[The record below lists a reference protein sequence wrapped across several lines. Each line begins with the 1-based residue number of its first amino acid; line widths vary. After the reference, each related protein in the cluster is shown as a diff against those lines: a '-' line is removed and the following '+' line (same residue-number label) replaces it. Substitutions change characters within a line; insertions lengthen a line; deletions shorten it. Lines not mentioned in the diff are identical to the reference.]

1 MCHWSPPGAPWTE
14 LSLENRHQRHQRHH
28 RSWNPTK
35 PRRVSPL
42 ATTRPRNPFNLV
54 QGQTCCNCGHSFQQ
68 IMNWPFLHNCNIL
81 GLLQGWKL
89 CRMQIIIS
97 SDRSSYSVNVLLYI
111 RSRFLRLRA
120 FMPICIGAIAAI
132 AVKTRY
138 WQSQSNVSNVSNVFN
153 VSCWSQFVFNISN
166 KALTKRLVTGYMEY

>member
-1 MCHWSPPGAPWTE
+1 MKKDQRPFFVGRRCATGAPWTE
-14 LSLENRHQRHQRHH
+14 LSVENRHQRHQRHH

-89 CRMQIIIS
+89 CRMQIIIIIS

-111 RSRFLRLRA
+111 CSRFLRLWA

-132 AVKTRY
+132 AVKTRS
-138 WQSQSNVSNVSNVFN
+138 WQSHYCTSF
-153 VSCWSQFVFNISN
+153 FVFNSI
-166 KALTKRLVTGYMEY
+166 